1 MTTTTFV
8 AGTTVAS
15 SWLNDVNSVVYSN
28 GSNIV
33 RNPSGNWTIPSAS
46 GGDTLTLGVA
56 VPFTVGLRI
65 FSSAGI
71 HAQLA
76 LEQSGQQVI
85 SIYNPASTN
94 DLKFFLNGADRVTFG
109 GAGNVTIA
117 APNSGDSVT
126 INNGLV
132 GSFAVRSGLEANSV
146 VQAWWNGNT
155 TLNQASLRFNAAVTR
170 FGSDRAGG
178 SLELTTAASAT
189 FLTANATGSVTIAP
203 SVAITAGGSKV
214 AGVSFTSTAD
224 FGVFTGSGAP
234 SISAAKGSLY
244 LRSDG
249 TTTTSRAYINT
260 DGGTTWTAI
269 TTVA

>member
-46 GGDTLTLGVA
+46 SGDTLQLSVA

-71 HAQLA
+71 HSQLV

-94 DLKFFLNGADRVTFG
+94 DLKFLLNGADRVTFG

-117 APNSGDSVT
+117 APSSGVALT
-126 INNGLV
+126 VAEGNGTPAITAGNLKMGFNV
-132 GSFAVRSGLEANSV
+132 GLGSTSFAIYASAN
-146 VQAWWNGNT
+146 NN
-155 TLNQASLRFNAAVTR
+155 LNLGTD
-170 FGSDRAGG
+170 G
-178 SLELTTAASAT
+178 ASAT
-189 FLTANATGSVTIAP
+189 SLYTNATSRLSISSTGNVTIAP

-214 AGVSFTSTAD
+214 AGISFTSTAD